1 MIEGGVIY
9 NNGTAISLT
18 YHYIIS
24 KNRKM
29 ERYSMLGYD
38 TEEINAKVSYIRTY
52 IGIYTYNI
60 GNT

>member
-1 MIEGGVIY
+1 
-9 NNGTAISLT
+9 
-18 YHYIIS
+18 
-24 KNRKM
+24 
-29 ERYSMLGYD
+29 MLGYD